1 MCVTRVTICGSWVSP
16 RCDSTLGPGTAP
28 FGCLLTA
35 GWVHSAFELFL
46 VSIGFKSTRTSMRRQ
61 VRYPTSIK
69 TVCSSSLAGWSMAS
83 LKVVRTS
90 SPNHI
95 RVFGKNFSGIFNLID
110 YYILRFI
117 ILGVLLMLILY
128 PIAIFLNS
136 AISFVFAITG

>member
-1 MCVTRVTICGSWVSP
+1 
-16 RCDSTLGPGTAP
+16 
-28 FGCLLTA
+28 
-35 GWVHSAFELFL
+35 
-46 VSIGFKSTRTSMRRQ
+46 
-61 VRYPTSIK
+61 
-69 TVCSSSLAGWSMAS
+69 MAS